1 MAAFGAFTA
10 FGTSPVGG
18 VHAGPSVVAMPPT
31 GVRPVASSF
40 VEGHVIRSSSQWAAS
55 WRNVRMRLGH
65 YAPDAAKRIVPAKL
79 VAGTGRPP

>member
-1 MAAFGAFTA
+1 M
-10 FGTSPVGG
+10 
-18 VHAGPSVVAMPPT
+18 HAGPSVVAMPPT